1 MSDHRLPEGVLL
13 RFQAGLHVGR
23 DQSVEE
29 ADSSDEGTLRSEP
42 AG

>member
-1 MSDHRLPEGVLL
+1 MPDHCLPKGVLL

-29 ADSSDEGTLRSEP
+29 ADSPDEGTLWSEP